1 MFYRTQFISLPNWH
15 HPDRAKVQLQ
25 IVVSFTIKMHQSQ
38 SDHDYSVEHKMN
50 APKAFSCIS
59 VEGTI
64 SRTNSRGPIRRRTA
78 SFVWPELFPDSD
90 SDSTRTSLLVAAFNG
105 KEDKV
110 RELLLRDDVNPNISY
125 SNGKY

>member
-1 MFYRTQFISLPNWH
+1 
-15 HPDRAKVQLQ
+15 
-25 IVVSFTIKMHQSQ
+25 MHQSQ

-59 VEGTI
+59 VKGTI
-64 SRTNSRGPIRRRTA
+64 SQTNSRGPIRRRTA